1 MLTQTCVLL
10 CRSQQLRS
18 NGSLLFPR
26 ESERPTRNGLLVSV
40 EADIGVCSASA
51 ITFVRLL
58 IISDLITGFLQHRAN
73 KSETKAQC
81 VSKNLWGC
89 FARTYQMLPANI
101 SGLPSHRL
109 ILKRRNC
116 CLFLCGAG
124 GRRVDVDQL
133 KCTVNCETLVLWRQC
148 GWGSKFYGC
157 EAVCSWAVTTRVIFH
172 RPIDPWVWRH
182 FCSSGPWKPFN
193 IKHSLKS
200 HNTWTCGTIQPKI
213 QP

>member
-1 MLTQTCVLL
+1 VPTVIKSGSFNLLDSSGPVQACTWIALHSLPFTLYNYLRILRLNLKDKPVAMLTQTCVLL

-81 VSKNLWGC
+81 VSKNL
-89 FARTYQMLPANI
+89 
-101 SGLPSHRL
+101 
-109 ILKRRNC
+109 
-116 CLFLCGAG
+116 
-124 GRRVDVDQL
+124 
-133 KCTVNCETLVLWRQC
+133 
-148 GWGSKFYGC
+148 
-157 EAVCSWAVTTRVIFH
+157 
-172 RPIDPWVWRH
+172 
-182 FCSSGPWKPFN
+182 
-193 IKHSLKS
+193 
-200 HNTWTCGTIQPKI
+200 
-213 QP
+213 